1 MKIKH
6 FCSFRAI
13 PAISIADHI
22 SVKISNF
29 QFLTVFNQFVLLFVF
44 ISYLMFTSYNFVIL
58 FYLWRNKTYSLTQG
72 GWKISKIKEGVKKK
86 LGVETLKE
94 TEFHFQFLFDKT
106 GETFLFR
113 KMPHHTLQVNLFIP
127 NEQSA
132 QGTNGL
138 MIICKCLVLLDNRS
152 GATRDV

>member
-6 FCSFRAI
+6 SCSFRAI

-94 TEFHFQFLFDKT
+94 T
-106 GETFLFR
+106 
-113 KMPHHTLQVNLFIP
+113 VNFI
-127 NEQSA
+127 SSSYLIKLVKHSCL
-132 QGTNGL
+132 GRCL
-138 MIICKCLVLLDNRS
+138 IILCKLIYSFPMNRVHRERM
-152 GATRDV
+152 G